1 MKHQTFSRRESA
13 PTPRPFRDSPP
24 RRQSGGTAEK
34 PIHLSDSED
43 DEKKPNNE
51 LELMCRTVLYRTKR
65 YRDKPVKFL
74 EKSLRLTIHEIMYSL
89 IVEVLISK
97 LPPIFVVIKLEGDTS
112 FLALQPSSESA
123 CLNLIDRL
131 RQSHGF
137 LPLRELNDADDEEYL
152 KFKEIVIDRQARR
165 VKSSPVVL
173 TYPLPPDATDV
184 ITITQED
191 LTRLQPQEYFNDNLV
206 DYYFKWLLA
215 VKMPQCAPYT
225 ICLSSH
231 FFTQLRDNLEN
242 VATWFSPQSLL
253 QKDLIFVPINMNVHW
268 SLAVIIRPKNFTLGD
283 TSEQPTVIATIDSMG
298 QFHRRSKILSNL
310 KHFLAAHSD
319 LDEEACQAIKG
330 QVLYGPQQSNA
341 HDCGV
346 YMLLAAQS
354 IMAKFGKARKR
365 GVTIDVDDLL
375 DKHAFSQA
383 DVDRTRQV
391 MLDNLNADAEK
402 YAQLMQ
408 DRQ

>member
-97 LPPIFVVIKLEGDTS
+97 LSPIFVVIKLEGDTS

-191 LTRLQPQEYFNDNLV
+191 LTRLQPQEYLNDNLV
-206 DYYFKWLLA
+206 DYYFKSVALL
-215 VKMPQCAPYT
+215 
-225 ICLSSH
+225 
-231 FFTQLRDNLEN
+231 
-242 VATWFSPQSLL
+242 
-253 QKDLIFVPINMNVHW
+253 
-268 SLAVIIRPKNFTLGD
+268 
-283 TSEQPTVIATIDSMG
+283 
-298 QFHRRSKILSNL
+298 
-310 KHFLAAHSD
+310 
-319 LDEEACQAIKG
+319 
-330 QVLYGPQQSNA
+330 
-341 HDCGV
+341 
-346 YMLLAAQS
+346 
-354 IMAKFGKARKR
+354 
-365 GVTIDVDDLL
+365 
-375 DKHAFSQA
+375 
-383 DVDRTRQV
+383 
-391 MLDNLNADAEK
+391 
-402 YAQLMQ
+402 
-408 DRQ
+408 

>member
-1 MKHQTFSRRESA
+1 
-13 PTPRPFRDSPP
+13 
-24 RRQSGGTAEK
+24 
-34 PIHLSDSED
+34 
-43 DEKKPNNE
+43 
-51 LELMCRTVLYRTKR
+51 
-65 YRDKPVKFL
+65 
-74 EKSLRLTIHEIMYSL
+74 
-89 IVEVLISK
+89 
-97 LPPIFVVIKLEGDTS
+97 
-112 FLALQPSSESA
+112 
-123 CLNLIDRL
+123 
-131 RQSHGF
+131 
-137 LPLRELNDADDEEYL
+137 
-152 KFKEIVIDRQARR
+152 
-165 VKSSPVVL
+165 
-173 TYPLPPDATDV
+173 
-184 ITITQED
+184 
-191 LTRLQPQEYFNDNLV
+191 
-206 DYYFKWLLA
+206 
-215 VKMPQCAPYT
+215 
-225 ICLSSH
+225 
-231 FFTQLRDNLEN
+231 
-242 VATWFSPQSLL
+242 
-253 QKDLIFVPINMNVHW
+253 MNVHW